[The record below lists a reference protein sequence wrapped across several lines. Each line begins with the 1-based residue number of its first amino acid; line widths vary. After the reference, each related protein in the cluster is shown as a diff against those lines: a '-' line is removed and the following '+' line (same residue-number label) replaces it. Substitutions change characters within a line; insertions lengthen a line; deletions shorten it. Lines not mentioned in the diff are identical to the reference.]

1 MATDGGI
8 IFERP
13 AGVASGGFFC
23 EGVSPKKSLVK
34 IGEPSHTRRFAS
46 DRGEFSPNGVA
57 ILEFG
62 PGRVS
67 SGQGQASAAVR
78 AREIGYCRMVSGV
91 VDRGFAPLL
100 PCDQYGPPPR
110 FLGPSTTRST
120 RSVRPARRIG
130 APSTRPSKLSRSS
143 IDRSMQVSPILR

>member
-34 IGEPSHTRRFAS
+34 IGEPSHTRRIAS
-46 DRGEFSPNGVA
+46 DRGEFSPNVVA

-78 AREIGYCRMVSGV
+78 AREIGYCGIASGV
-91 VDRGFAPLL
+91 VDRR
-100 PCDQYGPPPR
+100 CV
-110 FLGPSTTRST
+110 TRSP
-120 RSVRPARRIG
+120 RRRGRAASVGFRGQEP
-130 APSTRPSKLSRSS
+130 SRS
-143 IDRSMQVSPILR
+143 